1 MNKYVV
7 RTSLVWIGIIVV
19 AIAGFLFYR
28 SRKAAPPAKTSS
40 SMKSSGSSDEQPV
53 AEGPAP
59 TSALQPAN
67 TAAVGGSQ
75 TGPSTQTPMQTPLTP
90 VQITPQRMQS
100 IGVQVGTVEYKHL
113 DNDVRATGNVDID
126 ERLLAYVQVRFP
138 GYIRKVYANATYLY
152 VRKGEPLFTVY
163 SPDLVATQQEYLL
176 ARQNQKTLSTST
188 VDGVASGAAELSAA
202 AEQRLQQWEVPQS
215 ELARLKETGKPIVD
229 LTINSPVSGY
239 ITEYNALPNMFV
251 EPSTRL
257 YTVAD
262 LSSVWVYAQV
272 FQDDVGRLKLGD
284 AASITVD
291 SYPGRTFYG
300 RIDDILPQ
308 VDLATRTVRVRL
320 AIANRGLKLKPGMF
334 VNVDLKSALGQQLTV
349 PASAVFQTGT
359 RSVVF
364 LDQGDGNL
372 DPKEV
377 VLGPRAGDEFVVL
390 KGLKV
395 HQKIVTSA
403 NFLIDSESQ
412 LQAAAGSFAPPA
424 PGAGSNNS
432 APNAQAKIDFT
443 TDPNPPHKGGNT
455 FRVQLA
461 NASGAPISGAQVAV
475 TFYMPAMPAM
485 GMSAMKTTVT
495 LSDKG
500 NGLYEGQGNLGSGGS
515 WQTTITVQQN
525 GKMLA
530 TKLLHLNAE
539 GGM

>member
-7 RTSLVWIGIIVV
+7 RTSLVWIGILAV
-19 AIAGFLFYR
+19 AIAGLLFYR
-28 SRKAAPPAKTSS
+28 SRHAATPVKTSS
-40 SMKSSGSSDEQPV
+40 SMSNQEQPV

-59 TSALQPAN
+59 APSSQSANMPGMNGSSTSPA
-67 TAAVGGSQ
+67 APA
-75 TGPSTQTPMQTPLTP
+75 PMEMPLTP
-90 VQITPQRMQS
+90 IQITPQRMQS
-100 IGVQVGTVEYKHL
+100 IGVTMGTVEYKQL

-126 ERLLAYVQVRFP
+126 ERLVSTVQVRFP
-138 GYIRKVYANATYLY
+138 GYIRKVFANATYLY
-152 VRKGEPLFTVY
+152 VRKGEPLFTIY

-176 ARQNQKTLSTST
+176 ARQNQKALSTST
-188 VDGVASGAAELSAA
+188 VDGVAAGAAELSAA

-215 ELARLKETGKPIVD
+215 ELATLKKTGKPIVN

-239 ITEYNALPNMFV
+239 ITEYNALPNMYV

-262 LSSVWVYAQV
+262 LSRVWVYAQV
-272 FQDDVGRLKLGD
+272 FQDDVGRLKPGD
-284 AASITVD
+284 PTSITVD
-291 SYPGRTFYG
+291 SYPGQTFSG
-300 RIDDILPQ
+300 KIDDILPQ

-320 AIANRGLKLKPGMF
+320 VIANRGLKLKPGMF
-334 VNVDLKSALGQQLTV
+334 VNVDLKSPLGLQLTV

-364 LDQGDGNL
+364 LDRGDGNL

-390 KGLKV
+390 KGLKA

-412 LQAAAGSFAPPA
+412 LQAAAGSFAPPPPGVGA
-424 PGAGSNNS
+424 NNSTPGA
-432 APNAQAKIDFT
+432 QVKIDFT
-443 TDPNPPHKGGNT
+443 TDPTPPHKGGNT

-461 NASGAPISGAQVAV
+461 DASGAPIGGAQVAV
-475 TFYMPAMPAM
+475 TFYMPAMSAM
-485 GMSAMKTTVT
+485 GMSAMKMTVT

-500 NGLYEGQGNLGSGGS
+500 NGLYEGQGNLASGGS
-515 WQTTITVQQN
+515 WQVTVNAQQN
-525 GKMLA
+525 GKMLV
-530 TKLLHLNAE
+530 TRLLRVNAE
-539 GGM
+539 GSM

>member
-1 MNKYVV
+1 
-7 RTSLVWIGIIVV
+7 
-19 AIAGFLFYR
+19 
-28 SRKAAPPAKTSS
+28 
-40 SMKSSGSSDEQPV
+40 
-53 AEGPAP
+53 
-59 TSALQPAN
+59 
-67 TAAVGGSQ
+67 
-75 TGPSTQTPMQTPLTP
+75 
-90 VQITPQRMQS
+90 
-100 IGVQVGTVEYKHL
+100 
-113 DNDVRATGNVDID
+113 
-126 ERLLAYVQVRFP
+126 
-138 GYIRKVYANATYLY
+138 
-152 VRKGEPLFTVY
+152 
-163 SPDLVATQQEYLL
+163 
-176 ARQNQKTLSTST
+176 
-188 VDGVASGAAELSAA
+188 
-202 AEQRLQQWEVPQS
+202 
-215 ELARLKETGKPIVD
+215 
-229 LTINSPVSGY
+229 
-239 ITEYNALPNMFV
+239 
-251 EPSTRL
+251 
-257 YTVAD
+257 
-262 LSSVWVYAQV
+262 
-272 FQDDVGRLKLGD
+272 
-284 AASITVD
+284 
-291 SYPGRTFYG
+291 
-300 RIDDILPQ
+300 
-308 VDLATRTVRVRL
+308 
-320 AIANRGLKLKPGMF
+320 
-334 VNVDLKSALGQQLTV
+334 
-349 PASAVFQTGT
+349 
-359 RSVVF
+359 

-412 LQAAAGSFAPPA
+412 LQAAAGSFAPPP

-515 WQTTITVQQN
+515 WQTTITAQQN